1 MDRIDQVPGTFDTRL
16 EKQKR
21 AAPAAA
27 AVARLPRY
35 FRALTYLLGAG
46 VLRVSSEELGALM
59 GGNPSQIRQDLR
71 QFGDFG
77 QQGYGYQVRLLH
89 RKIGALLGMDTKHPA
104 VIVGDGAPAVA
115 LLRSE
120 FFQRFGVTPVLHLSA
135 SESPVTEDDDCPA
148 YPWSER
154 TSALARTPVEMAILF
169 TRPEVTAEAVTALFS
184 RGVRAF
190 FNCTGV
196 PVTTV
201 PEGAHIRD
209 FAPED
214 PLLALLYDLSQDVH
228 TKENENGATL

>member
-35 FRALTYLLGAG
+35 YRALSHLLAAG

-89 RKIGALLGMDTKHPA
+89 RKLGSLFGLGVPHPA
-104 VIVGDGAPAVA
+104 VIVGDGAPAA
-115 LLRSE
+115 FLRSD
-120 FFQRFGVTPVLHLSA
+120 FFTRFGVTPVLHLSA

-154 TSALARTPVEMAILF
+154 ARVLAGVPAEIAILF
-169 TRPEVTAEAVTALFS
+169 TRPEVTSEAVAALYAL
-184 RGVRAF
+184 GVRAF

-196 PVTTV
+196 PVTAV
-201 PEGAHIRD
+201 PDGAHIRD
-209 FAPED
+209 FAPEE
-214 PLLALLYDLSQDVH
+214 PLLALLYDLRRDEQ
-228 TKENENGATL
+228 TKEDENAATL